1 MGGKGSSGPSREQ
14 MQQQAYAAGQSGTKW
29 SGPGG
34 VHEMSGGGGEDLLSA
49 WMAGQS
55 AAQPEP
61 HYPSFEFPEFHT
73 PAAHTP
79 EDSGPT
85 YEEQLAE
92 QERLQKEA
100 EERQARIA
108 GENDRD
114 SLYSAYMDAAGSA
127 TDYINSEIDR
137 EMSNAALLGIDY
149 VMDDTMKSQR
159 ISDYF
164 ATVWGEGE
172 QAQLEALIGK
182 WGNPQGFSGFTV
194 TRGDASKYAGKEG
207 EETEVGQSRG
217 QKPKPTLVT
226 DEEDTLGGQATLL
239 GA

>member
-1 MGGKGSSGPSREQ
+1 MGGKGGSSGPSQ
-14 MQQQAYAAGQSGTKW
+14 ADINQQAYAAGQSGAKW
-29 SGPGG
+29 VDIQGQIPYGHDSALQSWMQGG
-34 VHEMSGGGGEDLLSA
+34 AARQQQPHF
-49 WMAGQS
+49 AG
-55 AAQPEP
+55 
-61 HYPSFEFPEFHT
+61 FEFPEMAM
-73 PAAHTP
+73 PHTP
-79 EDSGPT
+79 ESSGPS

-92 QERLQKEA
+92 QERMQREA
-100 EERQARIA
+100 EARQARIA

-114 SLYSAYMDAAGSA
+114 SLYSAYMDAASTA

-137 EMSNAALLGIDY
+137 EQSNAKLLGIDY
-149 VMDDTMKSQR
+149 VMDDEMKSQR

-172 QAQLEALIGK
+172 QSRLEALMGK
-182 WGNPQGFSGFTV
+182 WGNPQGFGGFTV
-194 TRGDASKYAGKEG
+194 TRGDASKYASQEG

-226 DEEDTLGGQATLL
+226 DEEEDTLGGNATIL